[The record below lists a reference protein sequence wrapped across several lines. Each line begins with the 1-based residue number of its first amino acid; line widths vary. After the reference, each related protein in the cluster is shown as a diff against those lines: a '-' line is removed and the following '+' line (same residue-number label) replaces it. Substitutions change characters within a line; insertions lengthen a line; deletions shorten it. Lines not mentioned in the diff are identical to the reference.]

1 MYTLCVSFYCVYSV
15 NVAYTLHTLFILLCT
30 MYLSYTMYTYISTYI
45 HTLYSYEIHNVYIC
59 TTLYRYFPPVHVKDK
74 KNTFFVKHFAGKI
87 KYTVGVLDNDKDHST
102 KSSNDALSWVTKN
115 NDTSPGTLKEVCDAS
130 TQAVVR
136 ALYSQ
141 SVYYEDLPYE
151 GGSDSTLQVPN
162 GPSASTNA
170 RRRPSRGALKGP
182 IASTE
187 ASKVPPLPSLPLGY
201 ITTTSYSPRSIEQRN
216 ALNKTTIATSFSY
229 SMYKL
234 NTYLVHTNCLFIR
247 CIKPNVSMEP
257 DIMDNE
263 FIGKGYTIHILIIY
277 IPVIV

>member
-1 MYTLCVSFYCVYSV
+1 MYCMCIEC
-15 NVAYTLHTLFILLCT
+15 LHIVF
-30 MYLSYTMYTYISTYI
+30 MYIHCIYDTIYHYAPYTYLPLCINI
-45 HTLYSYEIHNVYIC
+45 HIHSMHI
-59 TTLYRYFPPVHVKDK
+59 YRYFPPVHVKDK

-87 KYTVGVLDNDKDHST
+87 KYTVGALDNEKDHST

-130 TQAVVR
+130 TQAVVH

-162 GPSASTNA
+162 GPSTSTNA

-187 ASKVPPLPSLPLGY
+187 ASKVPPLPSLPSGSTTGTDTTTTT
-201 ITTTSYSPRSIEQRN
+201 TTTSYSPRSIEQRN

-234 NTYLVHTNCLFIR
+234 NTYLVNTNCLFIR

-263 FIGKGYTIHILIIY
+263 FIGTVYTIL
-277 IPVIV
+277 

>member
-1 MYTLCVSFYCVYSV
+1 MRACYNVLIMAHYMLRLSIYT
-15 NVAYTLHTLFILLCT
+15 HTTYAIYI
-30 MYLSYTMYTYISTYI
+30 YL
-45 HTLYSYEIHNVYIC
+45 
-59 TTLYRYFPPVHVKDK
+59 LYRYFPPVHVKDK

-87 KYTVGVLDNDKDHST
+87 KYTVGALDNEKDHST

-151 GGSDSTLQVPN
+151 GGSDATLQVPN
-162 GPSASTNA
+162 GPSVSTNA

-187 ASKVPPLPSLPLGY
+187 ASKVPPLPSLPPHSSTTGSGPNTESAATTT
-201 ITTTSYSPRSIEQRN
+201 TTTSYSPRSIEQRN

-234 NTYLVHTNCLFIR
+234 NTYLVNTNCLFVR

-263 FIGKGYTIHILIIY
+263 FIGKIGY
-277 IPVIV
+277 

>member
-1 MYTLCVSFYCVYSV
+1 MRACYNVLIMAHYMLRLSIYT
-15 NVAYTLHTLFILLCT
+15 HTTYAIYI
-30 MYLSYTMYTYISTYI
+30 YL
-45 HTLYSYEIHNVYIC
+45 
-59 TTLYRYFPPVHVKDK
+59 LYRYFPPVHVKDK

-87 KYTVGVLDNDKDHST
+87 KYTVGALDNEKDHST

-187 ASKVPPLPSLPLGY
+187 ASKVPPLPSLPSGSTTGTGTDTTTT
-201 ITTTSYSPRSIEQRN
+201 TTTSYSPRSIEQRN

-234 NTYLVHTNCLFIR
+234 NTYLVNTNCLFIR

-277 IPVIV
+277 IPVKV